1 MLTVTRL
8 RAILVV
14 ATSLFLLFAARPAM
28 ALSAMQL
35 NLGDAHGAG
44 WSVHGMRLSVRLTRQ
59 GATQAQLSA
68 AAITLPAPVGKL
80 TDVSIRCPQLRL
92 RDTDIECDHAS
103 AQLPTLEQAPVQL
116 SFRYDLRTRHL
127 RLQAGNVAVAGGT
140 IDINAELQAGRWR
153 IQADARALA
162 ASQVPKLLAAAATLP
177 AGYRYSGRLAAR
189 LAASGRGAEI
199 DKVDADLRAT
209 KLGFSSSDGANAGQN
224 LDFSARVRLR
234 IETDTWKIDGNAEA
248 ENGIVC
254 VPTCWQL
261 PSQPLAV
268 NWSGRWSPGSHLL
281 ELAQLDAKQADSLDM
296 RARLRLQWGQ
306 PTRLVSAHVDLR
318 HAALDRVYATYLKP
332 LLLDT
337 RFGDLIA
344 SGDIG
349 GQFDYQSSGAA
360 TANLRL
366 SKVGIDDRK
375 GRFGI
380 RDADG
385 QLHWNSSSGA
395 PAPNS
400 TLRWRGGHIYKLTLG
415 PAALRLQLH
424 QRRIDLLQPAD
435 LGVLDG
441 SLQIARLHISRI
453 GRADMDV
460 LFDGLLTPVSMRL
473 FSQAM
478 GWPALAGKL
487 SGVIPDVSYRG
498 GTLRVGGVLLVRAFE
513 GDITIRHLQLQRLF
527 QVAPSLRADI
537 RLRQLDLDALTRT
550 FSFGT
555 IEGRLNG
562 VINGLHLLDW
572 QPVAFDARL
581 ATPTNDTSRH
591 RISQRAVNNLTSLG
605 GGMGGA
611 LSRSFLRI
619 FDEFSYTRLGITCRL
634 ENGVCHMGGVAPA
647 PNGYYI
653 VEAGGLPRIN
663 VIGYARNVDW
673 NTLLER
679 LKAVTRGDAV
689 IR

>member
-1 MLTVTRL
+1 MLTVAHL
-8 RAILVV
+8 RAALVV
-14 ATSLFLLFAARPAM
+14 ATSLFLLLATLPAT
-28 ALSAMQL
+28 ALNAMQL
-35 NLGDAHGAG
+35 NLGDAHGTG
-44 WSVHGMRLSVRLTRQ
+44 WNVRGLRLSVRLTPQ

-68 AAITLPAPVGKL
+68 AAITLPAPVGKQ
-80 TDVSIRCPQLRL
+80 TDVSIRCPQLRM
-92 RDTDIECDHAS
+92 RDTHIECDNAS
-103 AQLPTLEQAPVQL
+103 AQLPMLEQPPVQL

-127 RLQAGNVAVAGGT
+127 RLHAGKVAVAGGT
-140 IDINAELQAGRWR
+140 IDIDAELQAGRWR
-153 IQADARALA
+153 IRVDARALA
-162 ASQVPKLLAAAATLP
+162 AYQVPKLLAAATLP
-177 AGYRYSGRLAAR
+177 AGYRYSGRLTAR
-189 LAASGRGAEI
+189 LAASGRGAKI

-209 KLGFSSSDGANAGQN
+209 KLGFSSSDGANAGQD

-261 PSQPLAV
+261 PSQPLAL
-268 NWSGRWSPGSHLL
+268 NWSGQWSPTSHLL
-281 ELAQLDAKQADSLDM
+281 KLAQLDAKQADTLDM
-296 RARLRLQWGQ
+296 RSRLRLQWGQ
-306 PTRLVSAHVDLR
+306 PMRLLSAHVDLR
-318 HAALDRVYATYLKP
+318 HAALDSLYATYLKP

-337 RFGDLIA
+337 RFGDIDA
-344 SGDIG
+344 SGNIG

-360 TANLRL
+360 TANLIL
-366 SKVGIDDRK
+366 NKVGIDDRK
-375 GRFGI
+375 GRFGV

-385 QLHWNSSSGA
+385 QLHWNASSSA
-395 PAPNS
+395 PTPNS
-400 TLRWRGGHIYKLTLG
+400 TLSWRGGHIYKLTLG
-415 PAALRLQLH
+415 PAALLLQLH
-424 QRRIDLLQPAD
+424 QRSIDLLQPAD

-441 SLQIARLHISRI
+441 SLQIARLGISRI

-537 RLRQLDLDALTRT
+537 RLQQLDLDALTRT

-555 IEGRLNG
+555 IQGRLNG
-562 VINGLHLLDW
+562 VINGLHMLDW

-581 ATPTNDTSRH
+581 ATPANDTSRH

-619 FDEFSYTRLGITCRL
+619 FDEFSYTRLGITCHL
-634 ENGVCHMGGVAPA
+634 KDGVCHMGGVAPA